1 MICVLYCLK
10 DLLALFSFGMILR
23 YIFKEVPRGEK
34 WRLLLLVGVSAGC
47 SVSGYFLLSPS
58 NEYAYEILDFINT
71 ALALAS
77 VPFFFRKPRFWR
89 SFAVLFLYYSTID
102 TLWSFLSTFFHGG
115 ILFELI
121 FNLLLSAAVIAVV
134 YKGAD
139 HNDLNVMAGAFQ
151 EIPVWLLIS
160 LFLFELTNYYKEFG
174 ASTIWYD
181 FLYLVSSC
189 LVFLSILYLVFR
201 VFRLVYTQKDIL
213 QKLNDQLLYE
223 SRREQSDESLRRF
236 RHDFKNHTIVLNA
249 MLEQGDTEG
258 AKRYFS
264 GLSSDISKT
273 LPKFST
279 GNAIVN
285 SLLHIKSADAAAY
298 DTDIVFDGIIPAAGI
313 EPKDMCICV
322 GNLLDNAVEACAA
335 LKNRERKQIS
345 ITSVVKNNT
354 VLLTVRNPAGP
365 GNKLRGGELPATT
378 KSDRRA
384 HGIGL
389 KNVRD
394 IAKKYNGFLRLF
406 AQDGMF
412 TAELCMDLQ
421 KNEKEEGS
429 L

>member
-1 MICVLYCLK
+1 MICALYCLK
-10 DLLALFSFGMILR
+10 DLLAILSFGTILR
-23 YIFKEVPRGEK
+23 YVFKEVPRGQRR
-34 WRLLLLVGVSAGC
+34 RLPLLACVSAAC

-58 NEYAYEILDFINT
+58 NEYTYEILDFINT
-71 ALALAS
+71 VLALAS
-77 VPFFFRKPRFWR
+77 VPFLFRKPRFWR
-89 SFAVLFLYYSTID
+89 AFAVLFLYYCTVD
-102 TLWSFLSTFFHGG
+102 TLWSFLATFFHGG

-121 FNLLLSAAVIAVV
+121 FNLLLSVAVVAVV

-139 HNDLNVMAGAFQ
+139 HRDLNVMAGAFQ

-174 ASTIWYD
+174 ASKGWYD
-181 FLYLVSSC
+181 FLYVVSSC

-213 QKLNDQLLYE
+213 QKLNDQLVYE

-264 GLSSDISKT
+264 GISSDISKT

-285 SLLHIKSADAAAY
+285 SLLHIKSADAAACN
-298 DTDIVFDGIIPAAGI
+298 TEIVFDGIIPAAGI
-313 EPKDMCICV
+313 EPKDMCVCV

-335 LKNRERKQIS
+335 LHNSEKKQIS

-354 VLLTVRNPAGP
+354 VLLTVRNPAGQ
-365 GNKLRGGELPATT
+365 GSRLHGGELPATT

-394 IAKKYNGFLRLF
+394 VAKKYNGFLRLVV
-406 AQDGMF
+406 QDGTF
-412 TAELCMDLQ
+412 TAELCLDLQ
-421 KNEKEEGS
+421 KTEKKEES